1 MSNTLVNNKDNMGEK
16 MDIEKIREEIIES
29 DTNTIYRK
37 YLNGNEVWYFKVF
50 LNEQNY
56 SNKYDEFKH
65 YVNDKLK
72 IRFNEIAIFGS
83 AKCGFSLSP
92 GKNLSLFHEK
102 SDIDL
107 ALVSKDLYIEFWDE
121 YLKKLYSG
129 EIVSYNKFAK
139 GVFRKFIEL
148 EQFPEDI
155 SLYREWE
162 KLADVEFYQYLQFEF
177 GIAHDI
183 NYRIFESWDAV
194 ESYYKAGISEL
205 KRTLEVSI

>member
-1 MSNTLVNNKDNMGEK
+1 
-16 MDIEKIREEIIES
+16 MDMDMNKIRKEIIES
-29 DTNTIYRK
+29 DVDTIFRN
-37 YLNGNEVWYFKVF
+37 YLNGNDVWYFKVF
-50 LNEQNY
+50 LGDQNY
-56 SNKYDEFKH
+56 SSKYDEFKR

-92 GKNLSLFHEK
+92 RKNLSLFHEQ

-107 ALVSKDLYIEFWDE
+107 ALVSRDLYMEFWDE

-155 SLYREWE
+155 SLYQEWE
-162 KLADVEFYQYLQFEF
+162 KLADAEFYQHLQFEF
-177 GIAHDI
+177 GISHDI

-194 ESYYKAGISEL
+194 ENYYKASISEL
-205 KRTLEVSI
+205 KRNLEVSI